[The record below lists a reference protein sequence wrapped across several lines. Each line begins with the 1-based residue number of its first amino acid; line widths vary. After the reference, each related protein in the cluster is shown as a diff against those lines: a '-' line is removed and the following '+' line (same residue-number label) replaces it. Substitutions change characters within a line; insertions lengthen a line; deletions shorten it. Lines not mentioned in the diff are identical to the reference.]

1 MNKHLALFIIAL
13 VAVAI
18 SRHCFIEQYRQEAK
32 TASATETMDEVRDR
46 AGAYFS
52 LEPNGAS
59 EGHHLEVH
67 DEQPDLH
74 FAAATGHEQCDE
86 HASGTAHEDGEGHEH
101 HAGHEHH
108 GHDHAHDHAGHA
120 HGIGDPTVSPGF
132 VILLRQLGFAELA
145 ANLLWIQMDADSHAG
160 LWHRVT
166 YALELIPVLDPTFI
180 DAFLL
185 RAYLL
190 DEYENRHAEAVQLLE
205 KALKQN
211 QHRMELWQ
219 QIGIYCLNHGGRHG
233 PTRDLPKA
241 LDAFYKASNFA
252 GAPPYMIR
260 MAAATLAAM
269 ERRDEAVQLL
279 RQVMSLPERTEDQL
293 QIDRLM
299 INRILSGEK
308 F

>member
-13 VAVAI
+13 LAVAF
-18 SRHCFIEQYRQEAK
+18 SRHCFIEQYRREAK
-32 TASATETMDEVRDR
+32 TASTLETMEEVRNR
-46 AGAYFS
+46 AGAYFTI
-52 LEPNGAS
+52 EPNGAS
-59 EGHHLEVH
+59 EGHHLKVH
-67 DEQPDLH
+67 DEEPDLH
-74 FAAATGHEQCDE
+74 FAAETGHERCGE
-86 HASGTAHEDGEGHEH
+86 HASGTAHGGDEQHEH

-108 GHDHAHDHAGHA
+108 HDHGHHDHAGHV
-120 HGIGDPTVSPGF
+120 HGTGDPTVSPGF

-190 DEYENRHAEAVQLLE
+190 DEFENRHAEAVELIE
-205 KALKQN
+205 EALKHN
-211 QHRMELWQ
+211 PHRMELWQ

-241 LDAFYKASNFA
+241 LNAFYQASNFVD
-252 GAPPYMIR
+252 APHYMIR

-279 RQVMSLPERTEDQL
+279 RQVMSIPGRPDDQL

>member
-1 MNKHLALFIIAL
+1 MNKHLALFISSLLA
-13 VAVAI
+13 VAV
-18 SRHCFIEQYRQEAK
+18 SQHYFVDQYRREAK
-32 TASATETMDEVRDR
+32 TASALETMEDVRDR
-46 AGAYFS
+46 AGAYFA

-59 EGHHLEVH
+59 EGHHLMVH
-67 DEQPDLH
+67 EEEPDLH
-74 FAAATGHEQCDE
+74 FAAATNHEECAE
-86 HASGTAHEDGEGHEH
+86 HAFGTAHEGHEH
-101 HAGHEHH
+101 HAGRE
-108 GHDHAHDHAGHA
+108 
-120 HGIGDPTVSPGF
+120 HGIGDSTVSPGL

-190 DEYENRHAEAVQLLE
+190 DEFENRHAEAVELLE

-211 QHRMELWQ
+211 PHRMELWQ

-241 LDAFYKASNFA
+241 LDAFYTASNFVD
-252 GAPPYMIR
+252 APAYMIR

-279 RQVMSLPERTEDQL
+279 RQVMTLPGRSEDQL

-299 INRILSGEK
+299 VNRILSGEK